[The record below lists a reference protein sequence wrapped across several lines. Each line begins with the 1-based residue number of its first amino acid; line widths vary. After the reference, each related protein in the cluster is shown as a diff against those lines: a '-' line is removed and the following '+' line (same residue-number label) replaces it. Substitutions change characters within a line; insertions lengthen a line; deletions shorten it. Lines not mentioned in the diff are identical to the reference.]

1 MNILLKTIIVA
12 TLTLFS
18 ASACSKNNPEK
29 KMEQKKILVVYF
41 SATGNTKQVAIELA
55 NIVNADICEIEPV
68 NPYTDADLN
77 WHNSKSRSSIEM
89 NDTQA
94 RPEIKQVHID
104 VTEYD
109 FIFLG
114 YPIWWD
120 LAPRTINTFIES
132 NNMAGKTVIPFA
144 TSGGSSIDGSVATL
158 KKTYPEINW
167 QNGKL
172 LNSASKKEIKT
183 WCNDL

>member
-1 MNILLKTIIVA
+1 
-12 TLTLFS
+12 
-18 ASACSKNNPEK
+18 
-29 KMEQKKILVVYF
+29 
-41 SATGNTKQVAIELA
+41 
-55 NIVNADICEIEPV
+55 
-68 NPYTDADLN
+68 
-77 WHNSKSRSSIEM
+77 M

-144 TSGGSSIDGSVATL
+144 TSGGSSINGSVATL